1 MACAKQSAKDYI
13 TNARVHLVG
22 ELRSLSVIL
31 ENLYQQGVLTDE
43 EVRQIKAEKDDYDR
57 TRAIL
62 DSVSR
67 KGEAAC
73 YKLLRTIYLTRT
85 LERPAPLFK
94 NIHEASTE
102 AKRFDLH
109 HWISCF
115 PFKEDTEMGPNY
127 IQEPRSCH

>member
-1 MACAKQSAKDYI
+1 MACASQSALEYV
-13 TNARVHLVG
+13 TNSRVHLVG

-31 ENLYQQGVLTDE
+31 ENLYQQGVLVDE
-43 EVRQIKAEKDDYDR
+43 EVSKIKAEKDDYDR

-62 DSVSR
+62 NSVTR

-73 YKLLRTIYLTRT
+73 YKLLRIIDLTRRRT
-85 LERPAPLFK
+85 LERPAPFSR
-94 NIHEASTE
+94 ISHEASTE

-115 PFKEDTEMGPNY
+115 PFKEDEEMNVNY
-127 IQEPRSCH
+127 IQ

>member
-1 MACAKQSAKDYI
+1 MACSSQSALDYI

-31 ENLYQQGVLTDE
+31 ENLYQQGVLMDE
-43 EVRQIKAEKDDYDR
+43 EVSKIKAEKDDYDR

-62 DSVSR
+62 DSVTR

-73 YKLLRTIYLTRT
+73 YKLLRIIYLTRRRT
-85 LERPAPLFK
+85 LERPALLSR
-94 NIHEASTE
+94 IRHEASTE
-102 AKRFDLH
+102 AQRFDLH

-115 PFKEDTEMGPNY
+115 PFKEDEEMNENY
-127 IQEPRSCH
+127 IQ